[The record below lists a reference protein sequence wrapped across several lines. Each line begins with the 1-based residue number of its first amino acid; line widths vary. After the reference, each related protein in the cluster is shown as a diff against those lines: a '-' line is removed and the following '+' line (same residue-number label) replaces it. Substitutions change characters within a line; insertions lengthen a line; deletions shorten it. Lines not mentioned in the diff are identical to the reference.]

1 MTQFLFGQHVL
12 DTARRELR
20 FGAEPIPL
28 EPLVFDLLFYLVANR
43 NRVVG
48 KDEILNAVWSG
59 RIVSES
65 AVATRIAAA
74 RRAIGDTGDA
84 QSLIRTIARKGFR
97 FVGQV
102 IDGDGIAPA
111 ESDGTPAGPTKLPL
125 PDRPSIAVLAFTNLS
140 SDPEQEYFSDGMG
153 DDIITALSHDRSLFV
168 ISRNSSFTYK
178 GRAVD
183 VKKIAGDLGVRYILE
198 GSVRRDQS
206 QLRVNAQLIDAA
218 TGSHIWAERYDRA
231 VEGLFAVQDEI
242 ADAVVSA
249 ILPAV
254 ANAERHRALRKAS
267 DRLSAWEAWHLALW
281 HWSAHDLTRSRDYL
295 KRAIALDPGFASP
308 HALLAWLRLSEATLG
323 LGEPLHEVVAE
334 AYNEAQHSIQLDTD
348 SAIAHAMLAWVLD
361 HQGFPGPAL
370 EEAEAAIALNPNDP
384 QGHLIKGHI
393 LVYSGRQR
401 EGREPLDLAFRLDPR
416 GPVAA
421 AVVLHLAI
429 GCYWER
435 DYLSAETFARRAIRG
450 WPTFPRPYPWLAAI
464 LGQLGRA
471 EEAEAA
477 LRAAM
482 EISPGYLRHT
492 TSARPGYF
500 RFQDHK
506 HLLDGLRKAGWCGPT
521 AVSARR
527 PRAPGVP

>member
-1 MTQFLFGQHVL
+1 MTRFLFGEYVL
-12 DTARRELR
+12 DPARRELR
-20 FGAEPIPL
+20 FGAEPVPL

-43 NRVVG
+43 DRVVG

-84 QSLIRTIARKGFR
+84 QTLIRTIARKGFR

-102 IDGDGIAPA
+102 IDAGGIALA
-111 ESDGTPAGPTKLPL
+111 EPNASSAEPTMLAL

-140 SDPEQEYFSDGMG
+140 SDPEQEYFSDGMA
-153 DDIITALSHDRSLFV
+153 DDIITELSHDRSLFV

-178 GRAVD
+178 GRGID
-183 VKKIAGDLGVRYILE
+183 VKKIAGGLGVRYILE
-198 GSVRRDQS
+198 GSVRRDHAQI
-206 QLRVNAQLIDAA
+206 RVNAQLIDAA

-231 VEGLFAVQDEI
+231 VEALFSVQDEI
-242 ADAVVSA
+242 TAAVVSA

-254 ANAERHRALRKAS
+254 ASAERHRALRKPS
-267 DRLSAWEAWHLALW
+267 DSLSAWEAWHLALW
-281 HWSAHDLTRSRDYL
+281 HWSAHDLTRSRDCL
-295 KRAIALDPGFASP
+295 ERAAVRDPGFAPP

-323 LGEPLHEVVAE
+323 LGAPLHEVVAA
-334 AYNEAQHSIQLDTD
+334 AYDEAQHAIRLDPD

-361 HQGFPGPAL
+361 HQGFPEPAL
-370 EEAEAAIALNPNDP
+370 EEAETAIALNPNDP

-393 LVYSGRQR
+393 LVYSGHRR
-401 EGREPLDLAFRLDPR
+401 EGRGPLDLAFRLDPR

-421 AVVLHLAI
+421 AVLLHLAI
-429 GCYWER
+429 GCYWQR
-435 DYLSAETFARRAIRG
+435 DYVSAGTFARRAIRG
-450 WPTFPRPYPWLAAI
+450 WPTFPRPYPWLAAV

-471 EEAEAA
+471 AEAEAA

-492 TSARPGYF
+492 TSARPAYF
-500 RFQDHK
+500 RCEDYE
-506 HLLDGLRKAGWCGPT
+506 HLLDGLRKAGWCGRT
-521 AVSARR
+521 VE
-527 PRAPGVP
+527 

>member
-1 MTQFLFGQHVL
+1 MTRFLFGQHVL
-12 DTARRELR
+12 DKARRELR
-20 FGAEPIPL
+20 FGAEPVPL

-43 NRVVG
+43 DRVVG

-84 QSLIRTIARKGFR
+84 QTLIRTIARKGFR

-102 IDGDGIAPA
+102 IDEGGIAVAEPGESPA
-111 ESDGTPAGPTKLPL
+111 EPTMLTL

-140 SDPEQEYFSDGMG
+140 SDPEQEYFSDGIA
-153 DDIITALSHDRSLFV
+153 DDIITELSHDRSLFV

-198 GSVRRDQS
+198 GSVRRDQARF
-206 QLRVNAQLIDAA
+206 RVNAQLIDAP

-231 VEGLFAVQDEI
+231 VAALFAVQDEI
-242 ADAVVSA
+242 TAAVVSA

-254 ANAERHRALRKAS
+254 ASAERHRALRKAS
-267 DRLSAWEAWHLALW
+267 DSLSAWEAWHIALW
-281 HWSAHDLTRSRDYL
+281 HWSAHDLARSRDCL
-295 KRAIALDPGFASP
+295 ERAVVRDPGFAPP
-308 HALLAWLRLSEATLG
+308 HALLAWLRISEATLG
-323 LGEPLHEVVAE
+323 VGAPLHEVAAA
-334 AYNEAQHSIQLDTD
+334 AYDEAQHAIQLDHD
-348 SAIAHAMLAWVLD
+348 CAIAHAMLAWVLD
-361 HQGFPGPAL
+361 HQGLPGPAL
-370 EEAEAAIALNPNDP
+370 EEAEVAIALNPNDP

-393 LVYSGRQR
+393 LVYTGRR
-401 EGREPLDLAFRLDPR
+401 HEGRDPLDLAFRLDPR

-421 AVVLHLAI
+421 AVLHHLAI

-450 WPTFPRPYPWLAAI
+450 WPTFPRPYQWLAAV

-471 EEAEAA
+471 EEAKAVLCAA
-477 LRAAM
+477 VEL
-482 EISPGYLRHT
+482 SPGYLRHT
-492 TSARPGYF
+492 TSARPAYY
-500 RFQDHK
+500 RFEDHE
-506 HLLDGLRKAGWCGPT
+506 HLLDGLRKAGWC
-521 AVSARR
+521 A
-527 PRAPGVP
+527 